1 LMPTPTL
8 NDPVHWRRR
17 AAETRSIADQ
27 LDDPAAK
34 KAMLEIAE
42 QYERI
47 AAIAQKGAVAAKP

>member
-1 LMPTPTL
+1 MPTSTL

-17 AAETRSIADQ
+17 AAEARSMADQ

-42 QYERI
+42 QYEQI
-47 AAIAQKGAVAAKP
+47 AAMAQQRAVADKP